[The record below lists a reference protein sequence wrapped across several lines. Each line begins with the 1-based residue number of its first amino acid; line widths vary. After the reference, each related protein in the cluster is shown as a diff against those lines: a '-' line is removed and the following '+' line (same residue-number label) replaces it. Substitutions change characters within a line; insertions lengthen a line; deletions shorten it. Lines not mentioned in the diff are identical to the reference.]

1 VIVVI
6 PTAGGDDAFKERGY
20 PYCKPLTEIHGR
32 PMIEHVWQGLQPLK
46 ADRHVFVIRKQDAQ
60 RAHLADVLRLMDPGC
75 AVVTTDGPT
84 AGAACT
90 VLLAIE
96 HIEAERELVVTN
108 GDQVF
113 TCNLGSAVADFRN
126 RDLDGGTLVFDS
138 VHPRWSFVRVGADGL
153 VTEAAEK
160 RPISRN
166 ATAGFYYFKR
176 GGDFVRA
183 AQAMIQKD
191 AQVNGAFYVCPA
203 FNEMILRHARIGI
216 YQIVREAYVSLAT
229 PQNLEE
235 YEQILTQT
243 KRAVTWAPETE
254 GGSR

>member
-1 VIVVI
+1 VIAVI
-6 PTAGGDDAFKERGY
+6 PTAGGDDAFKDRGY

-32 PMIEHVWQGLQPLK
+32 PMIEHVWQGLRPLA
-46 ADRHVFVIRKQDAQ
+46 ADRHVFVIRKEDAR

-75 AVVTTDGPT
+75 AVVTTEGPT

-96 HIEAERELVVTN
+96 HIEPERELVIAN

-113 TCNLGSAVADFRN
+113 ACDLGAAVADFR
-126 RDLDGGTLVFDS
+126 RRALDGGTLVFDS
-138 VHPRWSFVRVGADGL
+138 VHPRWSFVRIGADGL
-153 VTEAAEK
+153 VSEAAEK
-160 RPISRN
+160 RPISRA

-183 AQAMIQKD
+183 AQAMIRKD

-203 FNEMILRHARIGI
+203 FNEMILRHARIGTYPI
-216 YQIVREAYVSLAT
+216 PRESYISLAT

-235 YEQILTQT
+235 YEQALAQAA
-243 KRAVTWAPETE
+243 RAAERE
-254 GGSR
+254 AR